1 MHVMIDEPDDD
12 LDYNI
17 ARHIVSVHQ
26 RQEEALSA
34 EFSLAQ
40 LQRYIAFARTLKPKV
55 KQAM

>member
-1 MHVMIDEPDDD
+1 MIDEPDDD

-34 EFSLAQ
+34 EFTLAQ
-40 LQRYIAFARTLKPKV
+40 LQRYISYARTLKPKV
-55 KQAM
+55 VDSQP